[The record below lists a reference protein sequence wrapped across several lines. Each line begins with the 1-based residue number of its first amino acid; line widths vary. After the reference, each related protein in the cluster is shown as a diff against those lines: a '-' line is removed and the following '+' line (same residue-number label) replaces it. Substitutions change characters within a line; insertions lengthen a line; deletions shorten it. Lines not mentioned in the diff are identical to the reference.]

1 VPCCAFVPAR
11 ARALHTRVC
20 VDSWSVD
27 LLRAHTQPRAHPPT
41 HYRHINAQ
49 VWRWAQHQCQQI
61 MHEWISIG
69 PHFHPR
75 RVRFY
80 TTTLTTAL
88 QVRNS
93 CMDCV
98 ECLGC
103 PGRQH
108 RSFLHVQT
116 IVGKMGQQPETQ
128 GNEWQRTLTRAP
140 TRSRCLLYAA
150 NSMRSSSPS
159 SPSSTFPMDR
169 SITPRH
175 WLTSNQELPADRRWA
190 PSSQDGHQLM
200 DEVTSCCFCSLWKEL
215 TRACCN
221 LGKCMR
227 LGLRV

>member
-1 VPCCAFVPAR
+1 M
-11 ARALHTRVC
+11 
-20 VDSWSVD
+20 
-27 LLRAHTQPRAHPPT
+27 QK
-41 HYRHINAQ
+41 
-49 VWRWAQHQCQQI
+49 
-61 MHEWISIG
+61 WISIG

-80 TTTLTTAL
+80 KTTFTTAV

-93 CMDCV
+93 SMDCV

-103 PGRQH
+103 PGIEGRQN
-108 RSFLHVQT
+108 RSFLHVQI

-169 SITPRH
+169 SITTRH
-175 WLTSNQELPADRRWA
+175 WLTGNQELPADRRWA
-190 PSSQDGHQLM
+190 PSSQDGQQLM
-200 DEVTSCCFCSLWKEL
+200 DEVTSCCICSLLKTL
-215 TRACCN
+215 TSAC
-221 LGKCMR
+221 
-227 LGLRV
+227 